1 MNIGI
6 DIDGVITHEK
16 KGKENIW
23 LRALNN
29 YFENKITR
37 KKDVYNFT
45 EAYDIPL
52 EDLKEFL
59 GQKLHEIYSKVDI
72 APGAKEIIDKIKAKG
87 HTIYLITARHKKFRP
102 LTIKWLEQH
111 HINYDYLYHED
122 QKAKLA
128 VEKNIKLFIE
138 DNQSNTID
146 LLNENIPVILVDKY
160 HNKEVPDREI
170 LYRADNW
177 KQIEDILEKYNLLS
191 RDNLN

>member
-29 YFENKITR
+29 YFEDKITR

-59 GQKLHEIYSKVDI
+59 NNKLHEIYSSVEI
-72 APGAKEIIDKIKAKG
+72 APGAKNMIDKIKSKG
-87 HTIYLITARHKKFRP
+87 HTIYLITARHSEFRP

-111 HINYDYLYHED
+111 QVNYDYLYHED

-128 VEKNIKLFIE
+128 VKKNIELFIE
-138 DNQSNTID
+138 DNEANTREIIK
-146 LLNENIPVILVDKY
+146 ENIPVILVDKY
-160 HNKEVPDREI
+160 HNKD
-170 LYRADNW
+170 
-177 KQIEDILEKYNLLS
+177 IEDNELLFRIEDWDGIKEVLENYIFN
-191 RDNLN
+191 N